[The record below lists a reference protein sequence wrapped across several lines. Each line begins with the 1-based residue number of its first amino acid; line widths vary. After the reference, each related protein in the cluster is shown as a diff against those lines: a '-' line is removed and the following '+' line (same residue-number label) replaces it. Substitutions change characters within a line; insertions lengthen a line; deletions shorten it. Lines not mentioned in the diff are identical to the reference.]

1 MPRKRAYQWPASL
14 LFNDL
19 RNMIIDLFKITL
31 KLCDKQVK
39 LTNVNRSTLCDDG
52 HENVLADLDFLDKVL
67 VIHHGY
73 LEVAAR
79 TQFGELVLEVLVQ
92 DVDSTS
98 EACQEI
104 LIDLSFQL
112 KVSVQ
117 PAVDFPIVLHQFGQ
131 HDCF

>member
-1 MPRKRAYQWPASL
+1 
-14 LFNDL
+14 
-19 RNMIIDLFKITL
+19 MIIDLFKITL

>member
-1 MPRKRAYQWPASL
+1 MPCKRAYQWPASL

-79 TQFGELVLEVLVQ
+79 AQFGELVLEVLVQ

-117 PAVDFPIVLHQFGQ
+117 PAVDFPIVLQFGQ